1 MTVSLFLLLTNVS
14 VRCPKLNQQAHFT
27 IHLKHPLRKNFLPAS
42 RTIDFILWFEKNG
55 HVITG
60 LFFFTARSAEFVDP
74 MQCSGN
80 AQCLGQAMTQTMLNF

>member
-1 MTVSLFLLLTNVS
+1 MSKTQPTGSFYYPSQTS
-14 VRCPKLNQQAHFT
+14 FK
-27 IHLKHPLRKNFLPAS
+27 KNFLPAS